1 MMRSSES
8 WVLEI
13 DPSVFRTARKL
24 PRKDARR
31 ISLVMRALPLDPY
44 AGDIEKLGGMED
56 TWRRRVGAYRIFY
69 KLLEREKKIVVFQLE
84 RRTSATY

>member
-1 MMRSSES
+1 MSSSVS

-13 DPSVFRTARKL
+13 DPSVFRTVRKL
-24 PRKDARR
+24 PREDAKR
-31 ISLVMRALPLDPY
+31 ISLVIRALPLNPY

-69 KLLEREKKIVVFQLE
+69 KLLGREKKIVVFHLE